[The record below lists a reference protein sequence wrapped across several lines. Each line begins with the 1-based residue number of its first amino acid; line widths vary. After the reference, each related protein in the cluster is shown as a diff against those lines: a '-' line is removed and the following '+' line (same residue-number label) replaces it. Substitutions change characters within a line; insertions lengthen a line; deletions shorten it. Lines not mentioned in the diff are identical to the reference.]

1 MGTERKTQKKTFRG
15 CLRKLKDME
24 SPNDCNGKKKENQ
37 LIQMARRNE
46 RKE

>member
-15 CLRKLKDME
+15 CLWRLKDME
-24 SPNDCNGKKKENQ
+24 SPNECNGKKRKNQ
-37 LIQMARRNE
+37 LTQVATRNE